1 MNECTSMKLRY
12 VFGFWPT
19 AERKVKRIH
28 ENELVEVPK
37 FVEGLRNN
45 RYCETKG
52 SLSYV
57 NIWNIV
63 LHST

>member
-12 VFGFWPT
+12 VFGFGQP
-19 AERKVKRIH
+19 AERTVKRIH

-37 FVEGLRNN
+37 FVEDLRNN
-45 RYCETKG
+45 RYCETKA
-52 SLSYV
+52 SPSYV
-57 NIWNIV
+57 NILNIV

>member
-1 MNECTSMKLRY
+1 MYLD
-12 VFGFWPT
+12 FGDP
-19 AERKVKRIH
+19 AERTMKRIH

-37 FVEGLRNN
+37 FVEGLGNN

-52 SLSYV
+52 SPSYV
-57 NIWNIV
+57 NILNIV

>member
-1 MNECTSMKLRY
+1 MYLDY
-12 VFGFWPT
+12 DQP
-19 AERKVKRIH
+19 AERMVKRIH
-28 ENELVEVPK
+28 ENEVVEVPK
-37 FVEGLRNN
+37 FVEDLRNN

-57 NIWNIV
+57 NILNIV